1 MNLKNEVAQL
11 QNEKTYLKGTVES
24 LESMI
29 DELNRTIRDKDDEI
43 EKHEEARA
51 ELKQDLE
58 EMNNNL

>member
-1 MNLKNEVAQL
+1 MD
-11 QNEKTYLKGTVES
+11 S
-24 LESMI
+24 LETSI

-58 EMNNNL
+58 ELNNNLQT